1 MNDMIHEECGVFGA
15 VTNSDEAAGITY
27 NALIALQHRG
37 QEGAGSPFCATAP
50 FCIIRMLVL
59 STRCLLNR
67 YWSICPRRIW
77 RSAMSVT
84 PQRERIPVKTHSRW

>member
-37 QEGAGSPFCATAP
+37 QEGAGIA
-50 FCIIRMLVL
+50 VL
-59 STRCLLNR
+59 RNGSLLYHKDVGPVSYTHLDVYKR
-67 YWSICPRRIW
+67 QSWSRRFF
-77 RSAMSVT
+77 RRRVF
-84 PQRERIPVKTHSRW
+84 